1 MEVSLLLE
9 PELYQSCVQRLLFI
23 KFYNGLLLEEMTSQV
38 AVTHVCKEDE
48 ELCFFFFFLL
58 LDETWILVEKGSAA
72 LLHVSFKTLQLET
85 ASC

>member
-1 MEVSLLLE
+1 M
-9 PELYQSCVQRLLFI
+9 
-23 KFYNGLLLEEMTSQV
+23 
-38 AVTHVCKEDE
+38 
-48 ELCFFFFFLL
+48 FFFFFLL